1 MIKIYNCN
9 FVSDSTS
16 FTLAGIKL
24 KKNEKPEGTSYQGS
38 IKSQVSSS
46 YILMSAISQDQVF
59 TIQPEQRNK
68 YDTFDI
74 YQ

>member
-1 MIKIYNCN
+1 MPEYHYVVCIR
-9 FVSDSTS
+9 
-16 FTLAGIKL
+16 
-24 KKNEKPEGTSYQGS
+24 KKSQGTSYQGS

-68 YDTFDI
+68 YNTFDI
-74 YQ
+74 YQWSDYIILGWQKEGLQ